1 MRPLL
6 FLFSA
11 VVALHSA
18 VGASTGKQRRSAPNG
33 ASPTV
38 LTPQFVETVQEIID
52 VEGIPGLSL
61 AFVSLTGPPEF
72 GTWGIKSENGTNM
85 TTDVR

>member
-18 VGASTGKQRRSAPNG
+18 VGASTGKQRRSAPYG
-33 ASPTV
+33 ASTTV
-38 LTPQFVETVQEIID
+38 LTPEFVETVQEIID

-61 AFVSLTGPPEF
+61 AFVSLTGPPEL

>member
-6 FLFSA
+6 FLLSA
-11 VVALHSA
+11 VVALHSV
-18 VGASTGKQRRSAPNG
+18 VGASTGKQQRSAPNG

-38 LTPQFVETVQEIID
+38 LTPEFVETVQEIID
-52 VEGIPGLSL
+52 VGGIPGLTL
-61 AFVSLTGPPEF
+61 AIVSLTGPPEL
-72 GTWGIKSENGTNM
+72 GAWGIKSENGTNM